1 MGASA
6 SAGRRGALAPGAEGE
21 SEIGCVDRVVA
32 FEVEDVARRVGRAGI
47 SAAGDE
53 GEIDRVADCGVV
65 EVGEELDHGSS
76 GDDQDGWP
84 SRAAPP

>member
-6 SAGRRGALAPGAEGE
+6 SAGHREALAPRAEGE
-21 SEIGCVDRVVA
+21 SEIGCVDRVVT
-32 FEVEDVARRVGRAGI
+32 FEVEDVARRVGRAGV

-53 GEIDRVADCGVV
+53 GEIDHVADSGAV

-76 GDDQDGWP
+76 GDDQEGWP